1 LFYRIPADFAAVCP
15 FNLVLNTLFG
25 SKVIWNCSSDWFKE
39 IVYGRIGLLAG
50 GPMPVESFLFV
61 YQTVEQ
67 FTKEAFVLSWGLMA
81 WTTSLV

>member
-1 LFYRIPADFAAVCP
+1 MVYLIAFIAEPPFKKPRPGLFYRIPADFTAVCP

-25 SKVIWNCSSDWFKE
+25 LKVFWNCSSDWFKE

-61 YQTVEQ
+61 YLTV
-67 FTKEAFVLSWGLMA
+67 
-81 WTTSLV
+81 